1 MKTMFD
7 FFAVT
12 ICNSHPVVFILLY
25 FLMLI
30 PRSLST
36 FVFAYPTWTSMC
48 LFYVPIIFLRKQ
60 GIWATDWTLFSCM
73 LYNGEEVLTVF
84 SFSTCDWLCVEF
96 WWRKDN
102 QLAPIWAKIQ
112 GTKVAAC
119 TIFVNWY
126 KHSNRAVLKSL
137 WESALFFI
145 FC

>member
-1 MKTMFD
+1 MTFLPLQ
-7 FFAVT
+7 FVT
-12 ICNSHPVVFILLY
+12 LILL
-25 FLMLI
+25 
-30 PRSLST
+30 SLFFYIFSCLSPDLSVH
-36 FVFAYPTWTSMC
+36 FCFCISNLDINV